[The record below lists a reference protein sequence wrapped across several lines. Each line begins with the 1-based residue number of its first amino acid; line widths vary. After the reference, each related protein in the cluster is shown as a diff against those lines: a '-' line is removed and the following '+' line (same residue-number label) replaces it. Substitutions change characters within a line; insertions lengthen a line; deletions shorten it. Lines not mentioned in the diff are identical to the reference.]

1 MTGQILNELLQAA
14 NEVLAAA
21 IVVLAMSLVLYN
33 LSRNRHNRVARTS
46 GAVLACVMPPYIADI
61 FISLAPI
68 SSALATALR
77 LQWIGIAFMPAALF
91 HLSDAL
97 LATTGLPSRGRR
109 RRVVRILYLISGVF
123 LLTATLTDVMIFP
136 VLSVGGVSL
145 QASGLLGLFIA
156 YYVLIS
162 LATFINV
169 NRARQRCLTRSA
181 ERRMGYLQFAVLTPA
196 IGIFPY
202 SVLLN
207 PDDAFSLPVTIS
219 IVLANFLIVGMLI
232 FLSYPL
238 SFFGSDKP
246 DRVVKVDLLR
256 FLLRGPGTALIA
268 LGVIVFTT
276 RATRIL
282 GLVGI
287 DFMPF
292 AVVGAVLVWQWG
304 IHIALPYLEKWL
316 VYRNEDNEQIIKLQD
331 LSDRVLMRND
341 LIQLIEATL
350 EASCNYLRVEQ
361 AFAASTVKGQVEL
374 LGSVG
379 DGSLTNES
387 LSAQAETLLALVET
401 IPTQHRSLRLVSF
414 GNYKLAPLYSS
425 RLTSSQE
432 DLSVIGVIGFSNGVY
447 SSLESSETS
456 PMLHVY
462 IQRVERTLDD
472 LILQEEV
479 FGALEGL
486 LPQISTTRAR
496 AEEMEY
502 QPRRDQDLDEDS
514 EEPSDEVY
522 EQVRAALRHYWGGPG
537 ISRSRLLDWSI
548 VQTRLTH
555 HDTPLQAL
563 RATLQEAIERQRPEG
578 ERSLTAPEWTIYNIL
593 TMRFIDGKKVRDVA
607 RRLSMSEPDLYRK
620 QRLAIEAV
628 AHSLLELERT
638 NQSERR

>member
-1 MTGQILNELLQAA
+1 MTAEILNELLQAS

-46 GAVLACVMPPYIADI
+46 GAVLACIMPPYIADI

-68 SSALATALR
+68 TSALATALR

-109 RRVVRILYLISGVF
+109 RRAVRVLYLISFIF
-123 LLTATLTDVMIFP
+123 LITATLTDVMIVP
-136 VLSVGGVSL
+136 VLSVRGVSL
-145 QASGLLGLFIA
+145 QGSPLLGLFIT
-156 YYVLIS
+156 YYVIIS

-181 ERRMGYLQFAVLTPA
+181 ERRMAYLQLAILTPA
-196 IGIFPY
+196 IGIFPF
-202 SVLLN
+202 SVLLT
-207 PDDAFSLPVTIS
+207 PDNAFSLPVTVS
-219 IVLANFLIVGMLI
+219 IVVANFLIVGMLI

-256 FLLRGPGTALIA
+256 FLLRGPGTALIT

-282 GLVGI
+282 GLEGI

-292 AVVGAVLVWQWG
+292 AVVSAVLVWQWG
-304 IHIALPYLEKWL
+304 IHIILPYLEKWL
-316 VYRNEDNEQIIKLQD
+316 VYRNEDTEQISKLQD
-331 LSDRVLMRND
+331 LTDRVLMHSD
-341 LIQLIEATL
+341 LTQLVEATL

-361 AFAASTVKGQVEL
+361 AFVAATIKGQVEL
-374 LGSVG
+374 IGSVG
-379 DGSLTNES
+379 NNS
-387 LSAQAETLLALVET
+387 LSNDALTLQSEALLALVET

-414 GNYKLAPLYSS
+414 GEYKLAPLYSS
-425 RLTSSQE
+425 RIASHQ
-432 DLSVIGVIGFSNGVY
+432 DALSVIGVMGFSNGVN
-447 SSLESSETS
+447 SSLESSDTS

-462 IQRVERTLDD
+462 IQRVEHTLDD

-496 AEEMEY
+496 AEDMEY
-502 QPRRDQDLDEDS
+502 RPRRDDTEDEDDS
-514 EEPSDEVY
+514 EPADEVY

-537 ISRSRLLDWSI
+537 ISRSRLLDWSV
-548 VQTRLTH
+548 VQSRLVH

-563 RATLQEAIERQRPEG
+563 RAALQESIDRQRPEG

-628 AHSLLELERT
+628 AHSLIELERT
-638 NQSERR
+638 STQAQK